1 MITFMMK
8 RHDTRPFLD
17 TNLRVSST
25 EYVDLNIENIQVT
38 FIMKDIDTN
47 EVKINGKECIIID
60 PDTGSVRY
68 AWDLEDTDT
77 AGIYQGEFEVIFPSE
92 GDLVQAKTTYPV
104 DDSFVIVVMED
115 FNNA

>member
-17 TNLRVSST
+17 TNLRVSPT
-25 EYVDLNIENIQVT
+25 EYVDLNIADIKVT

-47 EVKINGKECIIID
+47 EVKINAKSCIIID

-68 AWDLEDTDT
+68 PWVPEDTNT
-77 AGIYQGEFEVIFPSE
+77 TGIYQGEFEVSFPSE
-92 GDLVQAKTTYPV
+92 GGLANAKVTYPV
-104 DDSFVIVVMED
+104 DDSFVVVIMED